1 MFGASILDDGVD
13 QVIVPLNPS
22 LHYNPSVIGTN
33 QDPPVRVTVVVPP
46 TDRDEDAKQED
57 LGLTELLLAANAKR
71 EAITLLKLS
80 LPIVLSNLAQLFLLI
95 PLTAAIGKL
104 GTIALASMN
113 LVSIY
118 AGVGG
123 VALLSGLPFALDS
136 LCSQAYT
143 AAKDRRLLGIYL
155 QRILV
160 TTVITVLSIIAN
172 SMSVIGIGFAVS
184 ACNRVGHLLGLGQP
198 NRTLLTVYV
207 TVGLATVMFMA
218 MGLAVIASRSKIP
231 GVFTPDAE
239 VADILFA
246 HIPWAAASGVV
257 TGVNL
262 AFNGILRGQGRQAM
276 VARIRALSVVCIGF
290 PLGAFSMYVLKWRLA
305 GLWFGHLI
313 SLIVALLAQVCV
325 VATTNWAQESENCQG
340 RVSDAMLENGVHI
353 GRASDL

>member
-22 LHYNPSVIGTN
+22 FHYNSSAIIGTN

-57 LGLTELLLAANAKR
+57 LGLTELLLAANTKR
-71 EAITLLKLS
+71 EAIALLKLS

-160 TTVITVLSIIAN
+160 ATMITVLSMIAN
-172 SMSVIGIGFAVS
+172 SVSVIGIGFAVS

-198 NRTLLTVYV
+198 NRTLLTVYM
-207 TVGLATVMFMA
+207 TVALATVMFVA
-218 MGLAVIASRSKIP
+218 MGLAIIASRSKIP

-246 HIPWAAASGVV
+246 HIPWAAASGV
-257 TGVNL
+257 
-262 AFNGILRGQGRQAM
+262 GRQAM

-313 SLIVALLAQVCV
+313 SLIVALLAQVYV

-340 RVSDAMLENGVHI
+340 RVSNAMLENEAHI